1 MIKDVLR
8 IILFFVLLG
17 TIHYFTLDFF
27 PAIQPANDF
36 YLIYALL
43 LIINLMGATLFYLGR
58 NLEVGSFAGL
68 YLIFTT
74 IQLLGAMSFALAIRV
89 IREDDAK
96 HTLLH
101 FVAAFMFSLIFQSY
115 YYIKR
120 SNRQS

>member
-8 IILFFVLLG
+8 IALFFALLG
-17 TIHYFTLDFF
+17 TVHYCILDFF
-27 PAIQPANDF
+27 PPIQPANDF

-43 LIINLMGATLFYLGR
+43 MIINLMGATLFYLGR

-89 IREDDAK
+89 IREEDAK
-96 HTLLH
+96 QTLLH
-101 FVAAFMFSLIFQSY
+101 FVAAFMLSLIFQSY

-120 SNRQS
+120 SNSQG